1 MEIYVIRRLV
11 GMARMLSVRG
21 TQRTRLYVGGWVGC
35 VPTKRRGRAY
45 RFRVAGVSLWEAPS
59 SGIGDVSLSE
69 LVKRVGEIDSRQ

>member
-21 TQRTRLYVGGWVGC
+21 AQRVRLCWRVGLVCADKAPG
-35 VPTKRRGRAY
+35 
-45 RFRVAGVSLWEAPS
+45 AGVSVEGGVGLRCWRLLRPTS
-59 SGIGDVSLSE
+59 SDVSLSE